1 MTEIILTLAL
11 ISFGVFFFGML
22 LNLRRFEIENR
33 ELRKEISEMKW
44 DQIRN

>member
-22 LNLRRFEIENR
+22 MNLRRFEIENR
-33 ELRKEISEMKW
+33 ELRKENAEMKW
-44 DQIRN
+44 NSIRS